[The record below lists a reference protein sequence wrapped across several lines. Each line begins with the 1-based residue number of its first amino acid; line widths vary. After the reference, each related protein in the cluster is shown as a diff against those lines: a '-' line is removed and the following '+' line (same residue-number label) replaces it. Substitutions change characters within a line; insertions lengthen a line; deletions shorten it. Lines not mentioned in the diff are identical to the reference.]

1 MLGKLIKYELRSSFK
16 KLGGLWIAALAI
28 LSLNALVLG
37 FYTIPD
43 LENGA
48 VSSFVSVMMLIIP
61 ILLTYITCIAVVVMS
76 LVFIVTRFY
85 KGLLKDEGYLMF
97 TLPVTAGQLIAS
109 KAISAFIVNFIS
121 SVVAIVPIAI
131 LAACYSDVTVMV
143 VAELISAFA
152 EMKLNGVWYLVCTVL
167 TVIASSMEGIM
178 RLYLSMAM
186 GHRVK
191 KHRVL
196 ASIAIFVGFNY
207 AYTILL
213 TCSQLACACNAAT
226 MSSNAAMQRL
236 TTGTMI
242 FMVVVSLA
250 LTIVEFFCTRHIL
263 SKKLNLE

>member
-28 LSLNALVLG
+28 LSLNAVILG

-76 LVFIVTRFY
+76 LVFVVTRFY

-97 TLPVTAGQLIAS
+97 TLPVTTGQLVAS

-131 LAACYSDVTVMV
+131 LAACYPDVTEMV
-143 VAELISAFA
+143 VVQFIAAFA
-152 EMKLNGVWYLVCTVL
+152 ELKLSGVGYIVCLVL
-167 TVIASSMEGIM
+167 MAIASSIEGIM

-196 ASIAIFVGFNY
+196 ASIAIYVGFNY

-213 TCSQLACACNAAT
+213 TCSQVACACNAAT
-226 MSSNAAMQRL
+226 MNSELAASSY

-242 FMVVVSLA
+242 FMIVVCLI
-250 LTIVEFFCTRHIL
+250 LTVVEFFGTRHIL